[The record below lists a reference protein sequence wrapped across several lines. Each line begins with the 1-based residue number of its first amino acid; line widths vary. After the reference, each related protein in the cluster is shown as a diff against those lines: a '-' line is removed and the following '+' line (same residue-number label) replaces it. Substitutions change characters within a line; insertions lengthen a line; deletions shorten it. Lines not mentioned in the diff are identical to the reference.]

1 MAALNIQIEVPNM
14 GIYEMEELKH
24 KLTVYAKNLITES
37 KISEKQAISQQ
48 ESVNENIRYSERLNR
63 LRRLCGRT
71 ISTQEIQE
79 DERLAYLLSK

>member
-24 KLTVYAKNLITES
+24 KLTVYAQNLIAEA
-37 KISEKQAISQQ
+37 KNSEKQEISKQQ
-48 ESVNENIRYSERLNR
+48 SVNENMRYSERLNR
-63 LRRLCGRT
+63 LRRLCGRS